1 MILLAALFLPMSA
14 AAVEDPGLTCRNA
27 ILIDATY
34 DEVLY
39 DKGAYDKVYPASI
52 TKVMTALL
60 VLEAVDAGQLTL
72 DTPITATAEALEVPE
87 GSSTAKIQVGDTY
100 TLEQYL
106 YCLLLPSGNEV
117 AQILAIAVDGS
128 VEAFV
133 DHMNQRAEEL
143 GCEGTHFAN
152 PHGYHDEN
160 HYTTAYDITRFMKA
174 AMEYDL
180 FQTILTSPNYTLPA
194 NGVSEE
200 RIIRNTNALTSNWTY
215 TQYLY
220 GPGTGGKTGT
230 TDEAGN
236 CLVETARKGDMYLIS
251 VILGAEEVKQADG
264 NTDARQF
271 SETIKLLN
279 WGFDNFQRVTLSP
292 DETLVTKVKVNLSTQ
307 ADEVNVKP
315 LGSITRTL
323 PKDIDLEQVEMVP
336 SLFSE
341 SVDAPVEAGQVLGIL
356 TIRYDGTEYGR
367 LDLVADT
374 SVERSD
380 FLYYKHQVE
389 TFFQNAG
396 VRLLLVVV
404 LVLVVIVLLRV
415 LGVPEA
421 PALPLRRRHGARAG
435 GATTADAA
443 EDKRTTQPPARC
455 RWLCFTAEPFSGPGR
470 FDPGRRWAC
479 FPHRMPSIRR
489 TASSTD
495 IPRSRLEMPCRLPMT
510 AADDLD
516 GLDDA
521 VLHLNGKG
529 PGADAPGRVL
539 NGHSDDGPPCFYRV

>member
-1 MILLAALFLPMSA
+1 MKKTRFPALLAVVTLLVTLFLPRSA
-14 AAVEDPGLTCRNA
+14 SALEDPGLTCRNA
-27 ILIDATY
+27 ILLDATY

-39 DKGAYDKVYPASI
+39 DKGAYDKAYPASI

-60 VLEAVDAGQLTL
+60 VLEAVDAGELSL

-87 GSSTAKIQVGDTY
+87 GSSVAGIQVGDTY
-100 TLEQYL
+100 TVEQFL

-143 GCEGTHFAN
+143 GCQGTHFAN

-200 RIIRNTNALTSNWTY
+200 RIVRNTNALTSNY
-215 TQYLY
+215 YILGYLY

-236 CLVETARKGDMYLIS
+236 CLVETAKEGDMYLIS
-251 VILGAEEVKQADG
+251 VVLGAEEVEQPDG
-264 NTDARQF
+264 SVDRRQF
-271 SETIKLLN
+271 SETIKLLD
-279 WGFDNFQRVTLSP
+279 WGFDNFQRVTLTP
-292 DETLVTKVKVNLSTQ
+292 DETLVGKVRVNLSTQ

-323 PKDIDLEQVEMVP
+323 PKDVDPDALETTMN
-336 SLFSE
+336 LFSE
-341 SVDAPVEAGQVLGIL
+341 SVDAPVEAGQVLGVL
-356 TIRYDGTEYGR
+356 TLSYDGVEYGK

-404 LVLVVIVLLRV
+404 LVIVVIVLLRV
-415 LGVPEA
+415 LVFQK
-421 PALPLRRRHGARAG
+421 RRRYRSGVGMG
-435 GATTADAA
+435 G
-443 EDKRTTQPPARC
+443 
-455 RWLCFTAEPFSGPGR
+455 
-470 FDPGRRWAC
+470 GRRG
-479 FPHRMPSIRR
+479 HYNGRR
-489 TASSTD
+489 
-495 IPRSRLEMPCRLPMT
+495 RR
-510 AADDLD
+510 
-516 GLDDA
+516 
-521 VLHLNGKG
+521 
-529 PGADAPGRVL
+529 
-539 NGHSDDGPPCFYRV
+539 

>member
-1 MILLAALFLPMSA
+1 MKKCRFPALFAAVTLLVTLFLPMSA
-14 AAVEDPGLTCRNA
+14 AALEDPGLTCRNA
-27 ILIDATY
+27 ILLDATY
-34 DEVLY
+34 DEILY
-39 DKGAYDKVYPASI
+39 DKGARDKVYPASI

-100 TLEQYL
+100 TVEQYL

-128 VEAFV
+128 VDAFV
-133 DHMNQRAEEL
+133 DRMNQRAEEL

-152 PHGYHDEN
+152 PHGFHDPD

-236 CLVETARKGDMYLIS
+236 CLVETAQEGDMSLIS
-251 VILGAEEVKQADG
+251 VILGAEEVKLPDG
-264 NTDARQF
+264 KTDARQF
-271 SETIKLLN
+271 SETIKLLE
-279 WGFDNFQRVTLSP
+279 WGFDNFHRVTLSP
-292 DETLVTKVKVNLSTQ
+292 EDTLVASVKVNLSSQ
-307 ADEVNVKP
+307 ADAVNVKP
-315 LGSITRTL
+315 LGSVTRTL
-323 PKDIDLEQVEMVP
+323 PKDIDLDKVEMTP

-341 SVDAPVEAGQVLGIL
+341 EVDAPVEAGQVLGTLVIK
-356 TIRYDGTEYGR
+356 YEGTEYGT

-380 FLYYKHQVE
+380 FLYYKDQVE

-396 VRLLLVVV
+396 VKLVLAVVLILVVV
-404 LVLVVIVLLRV
+404 VLLRV
-415 LGVPEA
+415 LVFRK
-421 PALPLRRRHGARAG
+421 RRRYRSGAG
-435 GATTADAA
+435 MGI
-443 EDKRTTQPPARC
+443 
-455 RWLCFTAEPFSGPGR
+455 
-470 FDPGRRWAC
+470 GRRG
-479 FPHRMPSIRR
+479 HYSGRR
-489 TASSTD
+489 
-495 IPRSRLEMPCRLPMT
+495 RR
-510 AADDLD
+510 
-516 GLDDA
+516 
-521 VLHLNGKG
+521 
-529 PGADAPGRVL
+529 
-539 NGHSDDGPPCFYRV
+539 

>member
-1 MILLAALFLPMSA
+1 MKKCRFPSLLAAVILLAALFLPMSA

-60 VLEAVDAGQLTL
+60 VLEAVDAGELSL

-87 GSSTAKIQVGDTY
+87 GSSVAGIQVGDTY
-100 TLEQYL
+100 TVEQFL

-143 GCEGTHFAN
+143 GCQGTHFAN

-200 RIIRNTNALTSNWTY
+200 RIVRNTNALTSNY
-215 TQYLY
+215 YILGYLY

-236 CLVETARKGDMYLIS
+236 CLVETAKEGDMYLIS
-251 VILGAEEVKQADG
+251 VVLGAEEVEQPDG
-264 NTDARQF
+264 SVDRRQF
-271 SETIKLLN
+271 SETIKLLD
-279 WGFDNFQRVTLSP
+279 WGFDNFQRVTLTP
-292 DETLVTKVKVNLSTQ
+292 DETLVGKVRVNLSTQ

-323 PKDIDLEQVEMVP
+323 PKDVDPDALETTMN
-336 SLFSE
+336 LFSE
-341 SVDAPVEAGQVLGIL
+341 SVDAPVEAGQVLGVL
-356 TIRYDGTEYGR
+356 TLSYDGVEYGK

-404 LVLVVIVLLRV
+404 LVIVVIVLLRV
-415 LGVPEA
+415 LVFQKRGRYRSGVGMGGGRRGHYNG
-421 PALPLRRRHGARAG
+421 RRRR
-435 GATTADAA
+435 
-443 EDKRTTQPPARC
+443 
-455 RWLCFTAEPFSGPGR
+455 
-470 FDPGRRWAC
+470 
-479 FPHRMPSIRR
+479 
-489 TASSTD
+489 
-495 IPRSRLEMPCRLPMT
+495 
-510 AADDLD
+510 
-516 GLDDA
+516 
-521 VLHLNGKG
+521 
-529 PGADAPGRVL
+529 
-539 NGHSDDGPPCFYRV
+539 

>member
-1 MILLAALFLPMSA
+1 MKKCRFPALFAAVTLLVTLFLPMSA
-14 AAVEDPGLTCRNA
+14 AALEDPGLTCRNA
-27 ILIDATY
+27 ILLDATY
-34 DEVLY
+34 DEILY
-39 DKGAYDKVYPASI
+39 DKGGRDKVYPASI

-100 TLEQYL
+100 TVEQYL

-128 VEAFV
+128 VDAFV
-133 DHMNQRAEEL
+133 DRMNQRAEEL

-152 PHGYHDEN
+152 PHGFHDPD

-236 CLVETARKGDMYLIS
+236 CLVETAQEGDMSLIS
-251 VILGAEEVKQADG
+251 VILGAEEVELPDG
-264 NTDARQF
+264 KTDARQF
-271 SETIKLLN
+271 SETIKLLE
-279 WGFDNFQRVTLSP
+279 WGFDNFHRVTLSP
-292 DETLVTKVKVNLSTQ
+292 EDTLVASVKVNLSSQ
-307 ADEVNVKP
+307 ADAVNVKP
-315 LGSITRTL
+315 LGSVTRTL
-323 PKDIDLEQVEMVP
+323 PKDIDLDKVEMTP

-341 SVDAPVEAGQVLGIL
+341 EVDAPVEAGQVLGTLVIK
-356 TIRYDGTEYGR
+356 YEGTEYGT

-380 FLYYKHQVE
+380 FLYYKDQVE

-396 VRLLLVVV
+396 VKLVLAVVLILVVV
-404 LVLVVIVLLRV
+404 VLLRV
-415 LGVPEA
+415 LVFRK
-421 PALPLRRRHGARAG
+421 RRRYRSGAG
-435 GATTADAA
+435 MGI
-443 EDKRTTQPPARC
+443 
-455 RWLCFTAEPFSGPGR
+455 
-470 FDPGRRWAC
+470 GRRG
-479 FPHRMPSIRR
+479 HYSGRR
-489 TASSTD
+489 
-495 IPRSRLEMPCRLPMT
+495 RR
-510 AADDLD
+510 
-516 GLDDA
+516 
-521 VLHLNGKG
+521 
-529 PGADAPGRVL
+529 
-539 NGHSDDGPPCFYRV
+539 

>member
-1 MILLAALFLPMSA
+1 MKKCRFPALFAAVTLLVTLFLPMSA
-14 AAVEDPGLTCRNA
+14 AALEDPGLTCRNA
-27 ILIDATY
+27 ILLDATY
-34 DEVLY
+34 DEILY
-39 DKGAYDKVYPASI
+39 DKGARDKVYPASI

-72 DTPITATAEALEVPE
+72 QTPITATAEALEVPE

-100 TLEQYL
+100 TVEQYL

-128 VEAFV
+128 VDAFV
-133 DHMNQRAEEL
+133 DRMNQRAEEL

-152 PHGYHDEN
+152 PHGFHDPD

-236 CLVETARKGDMYLIS
+236 CLVETAQEGDMSLIS
-251 VILGAEEVKQADG
+251 VILGAEEVKLPDG
-264 NTDARQF
+264 KTDARQF
-271 SETIKLLN
+271 SETIKLLE
-279 WGFDNFQRVTLSP
+279 WGFDNFHRVTLSP
-292 DETLVTKVKVNLSTQ
+292 EDTLVTSVKVNLSSQ

-323 PKDIDLEQVEMVP
+323 PKDIDLDKVEMTP

-341 SVDAPVEAGQVLGIL
+341 EVDAPVEAGDVLGVL
-356 TIRYDGTEYGR
+356 TIRYEGTDYGK

-380 FLYYKHQVE
+380 FLYYKDQVE

-396 VRLLLVVV
+396 VKLVLAVVLILVVV
-404 LVLVVIVLLRV
+404 VLLRV
-415 LGVPEA
+415 LVFRK
-421 PALPLRRRHGARAG
+421 RRRYRSGAG
-435 GATTADAA
+435 MGI
-443 EDKRTTQPPARC
+443 
-455 RWLCFTAEPFSGPGR
+455 
-470 FDPGRRWAC
+470 GRRG
-479 FPHRMPSIRR
+479 HYSGRR
-489 TASSTD
+489 
-495 IPRSRLEMPCRLPMT
+495 RR
-510 AADDLD
+510 
-516 GLDDA
+516 
-521 VLHLNGKG
+521 
-529 PGADAPGRVL
+529 
-539 NGHSDDGPPCFYRV
+539 

>member
-1 MILLAALFLPMSA
+1 MKKCRFPSLLAAVILLAALFLPMSA

-39 DKGAYDKVYPASI
+39 DKGAYDKVYPSSI

-60 VLEAVDAGQLTL
+60 VLEAVDAGELTL
-72 DTPITATAEALEVPE
+72 DTPITATAEALEVPKD
-87 GSSTAKIQVGDTY
+87 SSTAKIQVGDTY

-230 TDEAGN
+230 TDEAGC

-264 NTDARQF
+264 STDARQF

-292 DETLVTKVKVNLSTQ
+292 DEALVEIGTSPVLTDDGLLVMLTNGATREVHADGTVDVDYRCGQIVIDPAEPTKVMARLQEPWLRPQTYEDTHGLVS
-307 ADEVNVKP
+307 NVTFVEGLVKFR
-315 LGSITRTL
+315 GRWFAYYGQSDTTL
-323 PKDIDLEQVEMVP
+323 AV
-336 SLFSE
+336 
-341 SVDAPVEAGQVLGIL
+341 A
-356 TIRYDGTEYGR
+356 
-367 LDLVADT
+367 VADPA
-374 SVERSD
+374 D
-380 FLYYKHQVE
+380 GF
-389 TFFQNAG
+389 G
-396 VRLLLVVV
+396 VG
-404 LVLVVIVLLRV
+404 LR
-415 LGVPEA
+415 
-421 PALPLRRRHGARAG
+421 
-435 GATTADAA
+435 AD
-443 EDKRTTQPPARC
+443 
-455 RWLCFTAEPFSGPGR
+455 G
-470 FDPGRRWAC
+470 
-479 FPHRMPSIRR
+479 
-489 TASSTD
+489 
-495 IPRSRLEMPCRLPMT
+495 
-510 AADDLD
+510 
-516 GLDDA
+516 
-521 VLHLNGKG
+521 
-529 PGADAPGRVL
+529 
-539 NGHSDDGPPCFYRV
+539 

>member
-1 MILLAALFLPMSA
+1 MKKCRFPALFAAVTLLVTLFLPMSA
-14 AAVEDPGLTCRNA
+14 AALEDPGLTCRNA
-27 ILIDATY
+27 ILLDATY
-34 DEVLY
+34 DEILY
-39 DKGAYDKVYPASI
+39 DKGARDKVYPASI

-72 DTPITATAEALEVPE
+72 QTPITATAEALEVPE

-100 TLEQYL
+100 TVEQYL

-128 VEAFV
+128 VDAFV
-133 DHMNQRAEEL
+133 DRMNQRAEEL

-152 PHGYHDEN
+152 PHGFHDPD

-236 CLVETARKGDMYLIS
+236 CLVETAQEGDMSLIS
-251 VILGAEEVKQADG
+251 VILGAEEVKLPDG
-264 NTDARQF
+264 KTDARQF
-271 SETIKLLN
+271 SETIKLLE
-279 WGFDNFQRVTLSP
+279 WGFDNFHRVTLSP
-292 DETLVTKVKVNLSTQ
+292 EDTLVASVRVNLSSQ
-307 ADEVNVKP
+307 ADAVNVKP
-315 LGSITRTL
+315 LGSVTRTL
-323 PKDIDLEQVEMVP
+323 PKDIDLDKVEMTP

-341 SVDAPVEAGQVLGIL
+341 EVDAPVEAGQVLGTLVIK
-356 TIRYDGTEYGR
+356 YEGTEYGT

-380 FLYYKHQVE
+380 FLYYKDQVE

-396 VRLLLVVV
+396 VKLVLAVVLILVVV
-404 LVLVVIVLLRV
+404 VLLRV
-415 LGVPEA
+415 LGFRK
-421 PALPLRRRHGARAG
+421 RRRYRSGAG
-435 GATTADAA
+435 MGI
-443 EDKRTTQPPARC
+443 
-455 RWLCFTAEPFSGPGR
+455 
-470 FDPGRRWAC
+470 GRRG
-479 FPHRMPSIRR
+479 HYSGRR
-489 TASSTD
+489 
-495 IPRSRLEMPCRLPMT
+495 RR
-510 AADDLD
+510 
-516 GLDDA
+516 
-521 VLHLNGKG
+521 
-529 PGADAPGRVL
+529 
-539 NGHSDDGPPCFYRV
+539 

>member
-1 MILLAALFLPMSA
+1 M
-14 AAVEDPGLTCRNA
+14 
-27 ILIDATY
+27 
-34 DEVLY
+34 
-39 DKGAYDKVYPASI
+39 
-52 TKVMTALL
+52 
-60 VLEAVDAGQLTL
+60 
-72 DTPITATAEALEVPE
+72 
-87 GSSTAKIQVGDTY
+87 
-100 TLEQYL
+100 
-106 YCLLLPSGNEV
+106 
-117 AQILAIAVDGS
+117 
-128 VEAFV
+128 

-264 NTDARQF
+264 STDARQF

-404 LVLVVIVLLRV
+404 LAVVVIVLLRV
-415 LGVPEA
+415 LVFRK
-421 PALPLRRRHGARAG
+421 RRRYRSGVGMGA
-435 GATTADAA
+435 
-443 EDKRTTQPPARC
+443 
-455 RWLCFTAEPFSGPGR
+455 
-470 FDPGRRWAC
+470 GRRG
-479 FPHRMPSIRR
+479 HYSGRR
-489 TASSTD
+489 
-495 IPRSRLEMPCRLPMT
+495 RR
-510 AADDLD
+510 
-516 GLDDA
+516 
-521 VLHLNGKG
+521 
-529 PGADAPGRVL
+529 
-539 NGHSDDGPPCFYRV
+539 

>member
-1 MILLAALFLPMSA
+1 MKKCRFPALFAAVTLLVTLFLPMSA
-14 AAVEDPGLTCRNA
+14 AALEDPGLTCRNA
-27 ILIDATY
+27 ILLDATY
-34 DEVLY
+34 DEILY
-39 DKGAYDKVYPASI
+39 DKGARDKVYPASI

-72 DTPITATAEALEVPE
+72 QTPITATAEALEVPE

-100 TLEQYL
+100 TVEQYL

-128 VEAFV
+128 VDAFV
-133 DHMNQRAEEL
+133 DRMNQRAEEL

-152 PHGYHDEN
+152 PHGFHDPD

-215 TQYLY
+215 TKYLY

-236 CLVETARKGDMYLIS
+236 CLVETAQEGDMSLIS
-251 VILGAEEVKQADG
+251 VILGAEEVELPDG
-264 NTDARQF
+264 KTDARQF
-271 SETIKLLN
+271 SETIKLLE
-279 WGFDNFQRVTLSP
+279 WGFDNFHRVTLSP
-292 DETLVTKVKVNLSTQ
+292 EDTLVASVKVNLSSQ
-307 ADEVNVKP
+307 ADAVNVKP
-315 LGSITRTL
+315 LGSVTRTL
-323 PKDIDLEQVEMVP
+323 PKDIDLDKVEMTP

-341 SVDAPVEAGQVLGIL
+341 EVDAPVEAGQVLGTLVIK
-356 TIRYDGTEYGR
+356 YEGTEYGT

-380 FLYYKHQVE
+380 FLYYKDQVE

-396 VRLLLVVV
+396 VKLVLAVVLILVVV
-404 LVLVVIVLLRV
+404 VLLRV
-415 LGVPEA
+415 LVFRK
-421 PALPLRRRHGARAG
+421 RRRYRSGAG
-435 GATTADAA
+435 MGI
-443 EDKRTTQPPARC
+443 
-455 RWLCFTAEPFSGPGR
+455 
-470 FDPGRRWAC
+470 GRRG
-479 FPHRMPSIRR
+479 HYSGRR
-489 TASSTD
+489 
-495 IPRSRLEMPCRLPMT
+495 RR
-510 AADDLD
+510 
-516 GLDDA
+516 
-521 VLHLNGKG
+521 
-529 PGADAPGRVL
+529 
-539 NGHSDDGPPCFYRV
+539 